1 MLIIFIIS
9 DDIRVC
15 LIRSL
20 LPKSIKTLL
29 YEKSVVD
36 LLTQSSSSRL
46 SRQPSII
53 KYFCSLLIYSC
64 LNDDEKIKIV
74 MSLPEDMKYLKQP
87 GIISLLP
94 VRWRVF
100 LGGSRFNEDFHDYNN
115 SNRYHEGDDD
125 LIGVNHNTIDH
136 NNNNT
141 TYSTNTNTNTNTIE
155 NDIADINSIPIFN
168 LPSAMIISSADVD
181 DDNYN
186 LQNTSQST
194 TVSSFA
200 SSNDATNSNNSVNN
214 SNNNYNNDNFEE
226 IVNEIVRSRAMILL
240 QRVHTSITN
249 TMMKIL
255 SGGDIDDST
264 LLSSF
269 LVSTS
274 ALYCILSMDN
284 YSKLKL
290 MTSSSSLH
298 HIQNVICAL
307 LSPILTITSLAV
319 GSAICIRHRHPI
331 MNLYSQIGKYKT
343 QVEVLVAITLVTS
356 LAIKLKIRIRHL
368 KWMYQIVLIRILE
381 TLRNIE
387 GSIQCMI
394 E

>member
-1 MLIIFIIS
+1 
-9 DDIRVC
+9 
-15 LIRSL
+15 
-20 LPKSIKTLL
+20 
-29 YEKSVVD
+29 
-36 LLTQSSSSRL
+36 
-46 SRQPSII
+46 
-53 KYFCSLLIYSC
+53 
-64 LNDDEKIKIV
+64 
-74 MSLPEDMKYLKQP
+74 MKYLKQP

-94 VRWRVF
+94 VSWRAF
-100 LGGSRFNEDFHDYNN
+100 LGGSRFRSRFNEDSHDYNN

-125 LIGVNHNTIDH
+125 LIGVNHDTIDH

-141 TYSTNTNTNTNTIE
+141 TYSTNTNTNTNTSTNTIE
-155 NDIADINSIPIFN
+155 NDIANINSIPIFN

-200 SSNDATNSNNSVNN
+200 ISNDATNSNNSVNN
-214 SNNNYNNDNFEE
+214 SNNNNNNDNFEV

-368 KWMYQIVLIRILE
+368 KWVYQIVLIRILE
-381 TLRNIE
+381 ILRNFE
-387 GSIQCMI
+387 GNIQYMI

>member
-1 MLIIFIIS
+1 
-9 DDIRVC
+9 
-15 LIRSL
+15 
-20 LPKSIKTLL
+20 
-29 YEKSVVD
+29 
-36 LLTQSSSSRL
+36 
-46 SRQPSII
+46 
-53 KYFCSLLIYSC
+53 
-64 LNDDEKIKIV
+64 

-87 GIISLLP
+87 GLISLLP

-100 LGGSRFNEDFHDYNN
+100 LGGSRFNEDFDDYNN

-141 TYSTNTNTNTNTIE
+141 TYSTNTNTNTIE
-155 NDIADINSIPIFN
+155 NNNANINSIPFFN
-168 LPSAMIISSADVD
+168 LPNAMIISSADVD
-181 DDNYN
+181 DDSYN

-200 SSNDATNSNNSVNN
+200 ISNDTTNSNNSVNN
-214 SNNNYNNDNFEE
+214 NNNNDNFEE

-255 SGGDIDDST
+255 SGGDIDDSK

-290 MTSSSSLH
+290 MTSSSSSSSSSSSLH

-331 MNLYSQIGKYKT
+331 INLYSQIGKYKT
-343 QVEVLVAITLVTS
+343 HVEVLVAITLVTS

-368 KWMYQIVLIRILE
+368 KWVYQIVLIRIIE
-381 TLRNIE
+381 ILRNFE
-387 GSIQCMI
+387 GNIQYMI